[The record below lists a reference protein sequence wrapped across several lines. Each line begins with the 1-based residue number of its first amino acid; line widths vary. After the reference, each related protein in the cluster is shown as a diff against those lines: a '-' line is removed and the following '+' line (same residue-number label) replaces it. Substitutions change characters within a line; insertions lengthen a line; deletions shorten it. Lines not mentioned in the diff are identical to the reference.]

1 LSHANGDSDCEYEM
15 EKLTVLPTT
24 TDDLWTGNTRKL
36 FHVIARVLFLASVTY
51 FATTVSPT
59 YT

>member
-1 LSHANGDSDCEYEM
+1 M

-51 FATTVSPT
+51 FATTVRPT